1 MTLDARLPE
10 QESLTVEFKSD
21 RQCIADKEL
30 VEALVCLANSEGGDL
45 WLGVEDDGTPSGLH
59 EKHQNLL
66 GLAGLVAARTSP
78 SLLVSVHEHFM
89 GDKKVA
95 RIVVPKTPYVVATTA
110 GVYLYRR
117 LQADSTP
124 ECVPMMPH
132 DITSRQSYLGLND
145 ASSRPVA
152 GASLAD
158 FDPLERERLRQTIR
172 RYDGDRSLLSLDDEA
187 LEDALHLVTRNDAGE
202 RVPTLA
208 GLLMIGR
215 EEVLRT
221 RVSTHEFAFQ
231 VLAREMVRFNEFQRF
246 PLLKAMDWLETNF
259 RPYNPENEVQVGLF
273 RVPVPMV
280 DGGAFREALANAF
293 IHRDYHRMGAIHVI
307 LGDDGLT
314 VSNPGGLMEGVTIHN
329 LLVTPPRPRNPLLA
343 DAMKRIGL
351 VERTGR
357 GVDKIYRGML
367 KFGRP
372 LPDYSRTD
380 PQQVVVQLATTEADV
395 HFLRMVMTLDEQY
408 GEEMPIDSLIVLS
421 MLHRQKRMDMETLAH
436 AIQRDVL
443 RARSTVE
450 KLVEYGLVQAH
461 GNARARTYT
470 LSADVYRAEGN
481 AVGYTRQAGL
491 GRVQQ
496 EQLILA
502 HVQHHG
508 RVERKH
514 VMALCFL
521 TEKQATTFLKQMVK
535 EGKLKKH
542 AHGKY
547 TFYSAPENKG

>member
-1 MTLDARLPE
+1 
-10 QESLTVEFKSD
+10 
-21 RQCIADKEL
+21 
-30 VEALVCLANSEGGDL
+30 
-45 WLGVEDDGTPSGLH
+45 
-59 EKHQNLL
+59 
-66 GLAGLVAARTSP
+66 
-78 SLLVSVHEHFM
+78 
-89 GDKKVA
+89 
-95 RIVVPKTPYVVATTA
+95 
-110 GVYLYRR
+110 
-117 LQADSTP
+117 
-124 ECVPMMPH
+124 
-132 DITSRQSYLGLND
+132 
-145 ASSRPVA
+145 
-152 GASLAD
+152 
-158 FDPLERERLRQTIR
+158 
-172 RYDGDRSLLSLDDEA
+172 
-187 LEDALHLVTRNDAGE
+187 
-202 RVPTLA
+202 
-208 GLLMIGR
+208 
-215 EEVLRT
+215 
-221 RVSTHEFAFQ
+221 
-231 VLAREMVRFNEFQRF
+231 
-246 PLLKAMDWLETNF
+246 
-259 RPYNPENEVQVGLF
+259 
-273 RVPVPMV
+273 
-280 DGGAFREALANAF
+280 
-293 IHRDYHRMGAIHVI
+293 
-307 LGDDGLT
+307 
-314 VSNPGGLMEGVTIHN
+314 MEGVTIHN

-380 PQQVVVQLATTEADV
+380 TQQVVVQLATTEADV
-395 HFLRMVMTLDEQY
+395 HFLCMVMALDEQY
-408 GEEMPIDSLIVLS
+408 GGEMPIDSLIVLS

-450 KLVEYGLVQAH
+450 KLVEHGLVQAH

-514 VMALCFL
+514 VMELCFL

-547 TFYSAPENKG
+547 TFYTAPENKG